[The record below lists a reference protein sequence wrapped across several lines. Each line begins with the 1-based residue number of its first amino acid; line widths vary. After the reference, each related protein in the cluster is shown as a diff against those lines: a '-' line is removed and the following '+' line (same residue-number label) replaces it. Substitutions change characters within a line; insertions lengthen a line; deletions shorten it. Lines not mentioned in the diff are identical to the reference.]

1 MLFHI
6 LGSSASFPLREE
18 CSGLGLVEHQNVKES
33 LKNMKKKGYA
43 KFTENERFLI
53 GKYAAIHGPT
63 AAVRKLKKTYPH
75 LDFGESQARAL
86 NNQNSA
92 NVDKRIVPLKRGR
105 TLLLGSIDEKVGQFL
120 QVMRRK
126 GGVVNTVVDIATAKA
141 LIAKNDLE
149 HLKVIDLSLIHI

>member
-18 CSGLGLVEHQNVKES
+18 CSGLGAVEHQNVKES

-63 AAVRKLKKTYPH
+63 AAVRKFKKTHPH

-86 NNQNSA
+86 RKKYLDNQNSA

-105 TLLLGSIDEKVGQFL
+105 PLMLGSIDEKVRQFL
-120 QVMRRK
+120 QVLRRK
-126 GGVVNTVVDIATAKA
+126 GGVVNTCCHRNSEGSHRK
-141 LIAKNDLE
+141 E
-149 HLKVIDLSLIHI
+149 